1 MNKIPE
7 AIEHKQLLKR
17 LVLDCETVQDQGQVA
32 ELWLNPQSHQV
43 IGFTCKSGIFNKQKK
58 YFAWKQIDTVGTDAI
73 LVNLNVEPNQ
83 LEKPHNIVD
92 IIGNEVWTDTGD
104 KVGFIVEYLLNFK
117 TGEITNY
124 LFKYNSWWS
133 LFDSIYLLSPEAV
146 STVGTKRV
154 IVTKATIEEPELY
167 TERVNQKI
175 QQIQEFLEA
184 DLVRTKKH
192 IDVARSETQ
201 KLAVGFQAR
210 AQIVKK
216 QAQETAKVVAEQAQ
230 QKVEE
235 FQGKSVERKT
245 KLNSDRFHS
254 KIQQVTTQ
262 AKEKI
267 DGVKSQWKNSSTTEK
282 DRDNL

>member
-17 LVLDCETVQDQGQVA
+17 LVLDCETVQDQGKVA

-43 IGFTCKSGIFNKQKK
+43 IGFTCKSGFFKKQKK
-58 YFAWKQIDTVGTDAI
+58 YFAWKQIHTVGTDAI
-73 LVNLNVEPNQ
+73 LVNRNLEPNK
-83 LEKPHNIVD
+83 LEKPHNIVE
-92 IIGNEVWTDTGD
+92 IIGNEVWTNTGE
-104 KVGFIVEYLLNFK
+104 KVGFIVEYLLNLK

-133 LFDSIYLLSPEAV
+133 FFDSIYLLSPEAI

-154 IVTKATIEEPELY
+154 IVTKATIEYPELY

-175 QQIQEFLEA
+175 QQIREFLEA
-184 DLVRTKKH
+184 DLVITKKH
-192 IDVARSETQ
+192 IDVARSEAQ
-201 KLAVGFQAR
+201 KLAVGFQAK
-210 AQIVKK
+210 AQVVKK

-267 DGVKSQWKNSSTTEK
+267 DGVKFQWKNSSTTEK